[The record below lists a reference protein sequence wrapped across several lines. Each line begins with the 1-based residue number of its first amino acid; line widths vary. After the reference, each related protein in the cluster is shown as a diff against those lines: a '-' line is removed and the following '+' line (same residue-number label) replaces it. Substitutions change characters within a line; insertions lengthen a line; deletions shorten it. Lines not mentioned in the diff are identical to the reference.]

1 MTQLYNAQSGWHP
14 ASRPCCKNCIPFC
27 LLINI
32 LLVKKQGEKQMLGE
46 SAMPYE
52 VVHTFGTTVYFLFIL
67 LFLWTSR
74 IPRTNSGAGWWALS
88 MSCALLARLSLFF
101 FLFGENTPVAVPI
114 YIFFNVLEKPL
125 LLAGVTRFLDLNIRQ
140 RWFWLAAGAA
150 EAWLLIAVLADL
162 SPLARA
168 LGYVPI
174 NAGFMFCM
182 AWLTFRHRKMVPGR
196 LLTVTAAASF
206 ALGLHWLTAPVAI
219 HFYPSWFRNG
229 FMLGTALV
237 LVQYIALLG
246 AVLTLFQKR
255 LLDAESRALDMA
267 FLDSLTGLNNQR
279 YMHTL
284 FDQALIL
291 ATRPHHVVAVLY
303 IDLDN
308 FKPINDSA
316 GHAVGD
322 EVLKRVAARLRTNTR
337 STDICARVG
346 GDEFVVIATQ
356 LEDEDQAYE
365 IARKLLVQLTQP
377 MEIEG
382 RSYSLG
388 ASIGIGLYPRHG
400 SDLAK
405 LLACADS
412 AMYSVKRNGKSGCA
426 MYHASA
432 SELELKKAM

>member
-1 MTQLYNAQSGWHP
+1 
-14 ASRPCCKNCIPFC
+14 
-27 LLINI
+27 
-32 LLVKKQGEKQMLGE
+32 MLGE
-46 SAMPYE
+46 TAMPYE

-67 LFLWTSR
+67 LFYWTSR

-88 MSCALLARLSLFF
+88 MTCALLARLSLFF
-101 FLFGENTPVAVPI
+101 FLADNSPPLAVPV
-114 YIFFNVLEKPL
+114 YIFLNVLEKPL
-125 LLAGVTRFLDLNIRQ
+125 LLIGVTRFLDLDIRQ
-140 RWFWLAAGAA
+140 RWFWLAAAAA
-150 EAWLLIAVLADL
+150 ELWLAVALLAGL
-162 SPLARA
+162 PPLLRA
-168 LGYVPI
+168 LGYVPV

-182 AWLTFRHRKMVPGR
+182 AYLTFRHRTMVPGR
-196 LLTVTAAASF
+196 LLGVAAAASF
-206 ALGLHWLTAPVAI
+206 ALALHWLSAPIAVQ
-219 HFYPSWFRNG
+219 FYPEWYRNG
-229 FMLGTALV
+229 FILGTALV
-237 LVQYIALLG
+237 LVQYITLLG
-246 AVLTLFQKR
+246 AVLMLFQKR
-255 LLDAESRALDMA
+255 LIDAESRALDMA

-284 FDQALIL
+284 FDQALVL

-308 FKPINDSA
+308 FKPVNDSA

-322 EVLKRVAARLRTNTR
+322 EVLKLVAGRLRNNTR

-356 LEDEDQAYE
+356 LDDEDQAYE
-365 IARKLLVQLTQP
+365 IARKLLLQLMQP

-382 RSYSLG
+382 KSYTLG

-400 SDLAK
+400 SHLADL
-405 LLACADS
+405 LQCADT

-432 SELELKKAM
+432 AELDMKRVL

>member
-1 MTQLYNAQSGWHP
+1 
-14 ASRPCCKNCIPFC
+14 
-27 LLINI
+27 
-32 LLVKKQGEKQMLGE
+32 MLGE
-46 SAMPYE
+46 AAMPYE
-52 VVHTFGTTVYFLFIL
+52 IVHTFGTTVYFLFIL

-88 MSCALLARLSLFF
+88 MSCALLARLSLFY
-101 FLFGENTPVAVPI
+101 FLFSEQTPLAVPI

-125 LLAGVTRFLDLNIRQ
+125 LLIGVTRFLDLDIRQ

-150 EAWLLIAVLADL
+150 ELWLLASILAGFP
-162 SPLARA
+162 PLLRSM
-168 LGYVPI
+168 GYVPI
-174 NAGFMFCM
+174 NAAFMFCM
-182 AWLTFRHRKMVPGR
+182 AWLTFRHRKVVPGR
-196 LLTVTAAASF
+196 LLLATAAASF

-219 HFYPSWFRNG
+219 HFYPGWFRNG

-255 LLDAESRALDMA
+255 LIDAESRALDMA

-284 FDQALIL
+284 FDQALVL

-322 EVLKRVAARLRTNTR
+322 EVLKLVAARLRSNTR

-356 LEDEDQAYE
+356 LDDEDQAYD
-365 IARKLLVQLTQP
+365 IARKLLGQITQP
-377 MEIEG
+377 MEIDG
-382 RSYSLG
+382 KRYWLG

-400 SDLAK
+400 NHLADL
-405 LLACADS
+405 LQCADS

-432 SELELKKAM
+432 SELQLKKVL

>member
-1 MTQLYNAQSGWHP
+1 
-14 ASRPCCKNCIPFC
+14 
-27 LLINI
+27 
-32 LLVKKQGEKQMLGE
+32 MLGE
-46 SAMPYE
+46 AAMPYE
-52 VVHTFGTTVYFLFIL
+52 IVHTFGTTVYFLFIL
-67 LFLWTSR
+67 LFVWTSR

-88 MSCALLARLSLFF
+88 MSCALLARLSLFY
-101 FLFGENTPVAVPI
+101 FLFSDQTPLAVPI

-125 LLAGVTRFLDLNIRQ
+125 LLIGVTRFLDLDIRQ

-150 EAWLLIAVLADL
+150 ELWLLAAMLAGFP
-162 SPLARA
+162 PLLRSM
-168 LGYVPI
+168 GYVPI
-174 NAGFMFCM
+174 NAAFMFCM
-182 AWLTFRHRKMVPGR
+182 AWLTFRHRKVVPGR
-196 LLTVTAAASF
+196 LLLATAIASF
-206 ALGLHWLTAPVAI
+206 ALGLHWLSAPVAI

-229 FMLGTALV
+229 FLLGTALV

-246 AVLTLFQKR
+246 AVLNLFQKR

-322 EVLKRVAARLRTNTR
+322 EVLKLVAARLRTNTR

-365 IARKLLVQLTQP
+365 IGRKLLGQLTQP

-382 RSYSLG
+382 KRYWLG

-400 SDLAK
+400 SHLADL
-405 LLACADS
+405 LQCADS
-412 AMYSVKRNGKSGCA
+412 AMYSVKRNGKGGCA

-432 SELELKKAM
+432 SELELKKVL